1 MKIVLLNPPHPTP
14 VQRRYMC
21 SYNAGSMLLPPQE
34 LIALGGILKV
44 LPEVKVQLMDCIA
57 DDWDAGQ
64 LREALALYKPDL
76 IVSIQGFECFDED
89 MHQLRFVKQY
99 LPDVTLVLFGHYTT
113 IFARE
118 ILEKTPV
125 DIAIKGEPDLIFKE
139 LMEAL
144 LQGHSLETVGGIA
157 YKKEGVVYETSGELR
172 IREPDKLPMP
182 AYELLHADKYYEPF
196 MKAPFGLIQSA
207 RGCPYS
213 CNYCV
218 RSFGKKLTYRTPEQ
232 ITDEI
237 IYLKNNFGIRSLR
250 FIDDTFTVHTNRVIE
265 ICQRMIE
272 LKLDIEWTCLSRLD
286 TLREEMLPWMK
297 KAGCKRIYFGVESG
311 SPKVLEYL
319 NKNLDLEKGLE
330 LVGLCKKHGI
340 ETHGWFIVGAPNE
353 TDEDFIE
360 SVRYALKAD
369 FDYIAVSELILYPGT
384 ELYERLKHQINFSL
398 FPYKNEWENPS
409 LIERNRERERQF
421 YRQFYFRKKYV
432 QAKIK
437 HAINHPVEYAQN
449 AWKLA
454 GYILKPQQT
463 TRADYF

>member
-1 MKIVLLNPPHPTP
+1 MKVVLLNPPHPTP

-34 LIALGGILKV
+34 LIALGGILKGF
-44 LPEVKVQLMDCIA
+44 PEVNVHLMDCIA
-57 DDWDAGQ
+57 DGWHAGQ
-64 LREALALYKPDL
+64 LREALELHKPDV

-89 MHQLRFVKQY
+89 MYQLRLIKQY
-99 LPDVTLVLFGHYTT
+99 LPYVTLVMFGHYTT
-113 IFARE
+113 VFARE

-125 DIAIKGEPDLIFKE
+125 DIAIKGEPDLIFKQ
-139 LMEAL
+139 LMEAI

-182 AYELLHADKYYEPF
+182 AYELLHAHKYYEPF

-232 ITDEI
+232 IIDEI

-265 ICQRMIE
+265 ICQRMIA
-272 LKLDIEWTCLSRLD
+272 LKLDIEWTCLSRMD

-311 SPKVLEYL
+311 SPKVLRFL
-319 NKNLDLEKGLE
+319 NKDLDLHQGESIIRK
-330 LVGLCKKHGI
+330 CKAFGI
-340 ETHGWFIVGAPNE
+340 ETLGFFIVGAPVE
-353 TDEDFIE
+353 EEEDFQQSINFAINAE
-360 SVRYALKAD
+360 LDYVSVSTLT
-369 FDYIAVSELILYPGT
+369 LYPGT
-384 ELYERLKHQINFSL
+384 MLYEQLKHAVEFSL
-398 FPYKNEWENPS
+398 FPYKNEWKDP
-409 LIERNRERERQF
+409 LLTKRNCERERKF

-432 QAKIK
+432 QNKIK
-437 HAINHPVEYAQN
+437 HASKHPLEYAQN
-449 AWKLA
+449 VLKLA
-454 GYILKPQQT
+454 GYILRSQQT
-463 TRADYF
+463 ARADYF